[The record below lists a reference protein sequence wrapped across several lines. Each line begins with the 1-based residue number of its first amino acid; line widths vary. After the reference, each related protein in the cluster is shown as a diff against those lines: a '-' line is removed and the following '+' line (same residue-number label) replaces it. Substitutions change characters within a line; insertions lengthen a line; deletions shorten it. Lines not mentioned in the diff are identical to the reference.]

1 MKYWQALPFAMA
13 ALVMPAQALNRGIPT
28 VPPPPSAPGLT
39 TLGPLQ
45 EVENSTKAVNY
56 GRLKGSVDLGFN
68 GTTLAPKASGAAEV
82 KSKPGGTVITAR
94 FKNMPPPSSFGG
106 EFLTYALW
114 GVSTEGQAT
123 NLGELVIENGKGKI
137 KATDQLQTFAMV
149 VTAEP
154 YFAVTYP
161 SEVVVM
167 ENAVRADAA
176 TQVEIIDTKYQ
187 LVKRD
192 QYSLDLGATMP
203 IAVDKKTPFDI
214 HQARNALRIAR
225 ESGAPTHA
233 REGFEKAQ
241 ASLLLSETE
250 GSSRAS
256 RTMEARA
263 SVQSSEDAR
272 LISVRQ
278 WKIDLDASNK
288 QMAQVQA
295 DNIGLRTGLLAEFDA
310 VLQTRATA
318 RGLIVNMTGALFENG
333 KATVL
338 PNGREKLAK
347 IARILST
354 HKGLMIEADG
364 YTDSTG
370 TADFDL
376 RLSENR
382 AENARDCLVSQG
394 VSPNTVSYRGFGM
407 ENPVASNETSSGRQ
421 ENRRVELV
429 VSGAGTTD
437 FKTAGM

>member
-1 MKYWQALPFAMA
+1 
-13 ALVMPAQALNRGIPT
+13 
-28 VPPPPSAPGLT
+28 
-39 TLGPLQ
+39 
-45 EVENSTKAVNY
+45 
-56 GRLKGSVDLGFN
+56 
-68 GTTLAPKASGAAEV
+68 
-82 KSKPGGTVITAR
+82 
-94 FKNMPPPSSFGG
+94 
-106 EFLTYALW
+106 
-114 GVSTEGQAT
+114 
-123 NLGELVIENGKGKI
+123 
-137 KATDQLQTFAMV
+137 
-149 VTAEP
+149 
-154 YFAVTYP
+154 
-161 SEVVVM
+161 
-167 ENAVRADAA
+167 
-176 TQVEIIDTKYQ
+176 
-187 LVKRD
+187 
-192 QYSLDLGATMP
+192 MP